1 MFLPY
6 DEELGIHPAGRRLPR
21 PRVVG
26 LRPHAEVDKY
36 PLLLHFHPLVIY
48 RHQVLKQA
56 DVVLAMSLRKDQF
69 PLGVRRRNFDYY
81 DPITTGDSSL
91 SACVQ
96 ATAAAQIGYDDLAVD
111 YFREALYVDLAD
123 LHGNTADGVHVASC
137 GGVWGT
143 VVFGFAGVFETG
155 TALSFEPSLP
165 DAWESISFHMQRHGS
180 RMRVELD
187 ADGCTVHVLD
197 GDPVPIHARPGET
210 GPLLDP
216 HLRPTDDVGDGSGA
230 DRVDGIVLVPPGG
243 RLRVPKAVY
252 PPLTRRP
259 APSGHSRLR

>member
-1 MFLPY
+1 M
-6 DEELGIHPAGRRLPR
+6 
-21 PRVVG
+21 
-26 LRPHAEVDKY
+26 
-36 PLLLHFHPLVIY
+36 
-48 RHQVLKQA
+48 
-56 DVVLAMSLRKDQF
+56 
-69 PLGVRRRNFDYY
+69 
-81 DPITTGDSSL
+81 
-91 SACVQ
+91 
-96 ATAAAQIGYDDLAVD
+96 
-111 YFREALYVDLAD
+111 
-123 LHGNTADGVHVASC
+123 
-137 GGVWGT
+137 
-143 VVFGFAGVFETG
+143 FETG

-216 HLRPTDDVGDGSGA
+216 HLRPTDDVGDGSDA

-252 PPLTRRP
+252 PPLLTRHRRHLVTLRLERR
-259 APSGHSRLR
+259 SGHPHSRYREPQ

>member
-1 MFLPY
+1 M
-6 DEELGIHPAGRRLPR
+6 
-21 PRVVG
+21 
-26 LRPHAEVDKY
+26 
-36 PLLLHFHPLVIY
+36 
-48 RHQVLKQA
+48 Q
-56 DVVLAMSLRKDQF
+56 
-69 PLGVRRRNFDYY
+69 RRNFDYY

-96 ATAAAQIGYDDLAVD
+96 ATAAAQIGYDNLAVD

-230 DRVDGIVLVPPGG
+230 DRSRRHRDGAPRRPPARAEGD
-243 RLRVPKAVY
+243 L
-252 PPLTRRP
+252 PPVLTRRLSRHLVTLRLNRP
-259 APSGHSRLR
+259 IWSPTFSISRTQSDQIGHRRRKIGARGGGGR